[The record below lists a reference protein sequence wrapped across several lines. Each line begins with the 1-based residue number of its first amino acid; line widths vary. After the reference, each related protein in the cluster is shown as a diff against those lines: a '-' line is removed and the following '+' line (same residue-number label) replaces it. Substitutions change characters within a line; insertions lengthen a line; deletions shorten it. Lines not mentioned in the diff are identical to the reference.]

1 MIMGMKAEK
10 TDVWAASMEDEIGG
24 LSNMLGGLSDAGVNL
39 DFVIARR
46 SPDQPGRGVLFVTP
60 LEGDDQIAAA
70 KELGFNITRTVSSV
84 RIEGD
89 DKPGAGAEISK
100 KLADAGLNLRGFSAA
115 VLGGRYI
122 VYIGL
127 DSEEDADKAV
137 EVLQA

>member
-1 MIMGMKAEK
+1 MGMKAEK